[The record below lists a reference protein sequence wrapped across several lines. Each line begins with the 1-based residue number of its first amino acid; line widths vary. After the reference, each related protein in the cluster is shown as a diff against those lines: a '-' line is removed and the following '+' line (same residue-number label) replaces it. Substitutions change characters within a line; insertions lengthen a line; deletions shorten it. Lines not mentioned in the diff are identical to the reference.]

1 MLNRIARFFIRS
13 TAFVGKEF
21 VEILRQTRLILTL
34 VLGPFLIMLLFGI
47 GYRTE
52 ARPLRTIF
60 VAPPQDTL
68 ARNIE
73 QYAETLGPQ
82 LIFEGVTPD
91 QEEALRRLGAG
102 EVDLVA
108 VVPEDAQS
116 QIRSS
121 EQATFVL
128 YHNEIDPYQVSYVQY
143 FGTIYVDEVN
153 RRVLMSLAS
162 EGQEEAA
169 DVQEN
174 LQAARASTRAMREAL
189 IQGDT
194 AAARTEQQNMDTNLD
209 ALSLAVGG
217 SLGILAG
224 VQDTMGADGGSGGAG
239 GGAET
244 EEILAVIN
252 QLNESSD
259 RVGQV
264 EEDGEYSGEIQE
276 LEEMEANLERLESRL
291 SDFRSIAPN
300 VLVSPFSS
308 ETRTI
313 ANVQI
318 TAVEFFAPAVVV
330 LLLQHL
336 GVTFAALSIVRERRS
351 GIMELFRVSPI
362 SASESLIGKYISY
375 LVFGSLIGALIT
387 LTVIFA
393 LNMPMLGE
401 WGVYAAVL
409 LVLLFAS
416 LGMGFV
422 ISLISQTDTQAVQYS
437 MFLLLGSVFFSGFFL
452 DLRYL
457 WEPVRAVSWALPATY
472 GIRMLQNV
480 MLRGTGL
487 DPILFPALLGIGMLM
502 FFLSWVLLARVMR
515 RE

>member
-21 VEILRQTRLILTL
+21 TEILRQTRLILTL

-52 ARPLRTIF
+52 ARPLRTVF
-60 VAPPQDTL
+60 VAPPQDSL

-73 QYAETLGPQ
+73 QYAGSLGPQ
-82 LIFEGVTPD
+82 LIFEGVVPER
-91 QEEALRRLGAG
+91 EEALRRLANG

-108 VVPEDAQS
+108 VVPENAEA

-169 DVQEN
+169 GVQEN
-174 LQAARASTRAMREAL
+174 LQAARASTQAMRAAL
-189 IQGDT
+189 ARGD
-194 AAARTEQQNMDTNLD
+194 AAGARLEQRNMDTKLD

-217 SLGILAG
+217 SLGLLAG
-224 VQDTMGADGGSGGAG
+224 VQDTMGTDGGSGGTG
-239 GGAET
+239 GGSDEQ
-244 EEILAVIN
+244 EILAAIKR
-252 QLNESSD
+252 LNESSD

-264 EEDGEYSGEIQE
+264 DDDGEYSAEIQE
-276 LEEMEANLERLESRL
+276 LDEMDSDLESLESRL
-291 SDFRSIAPN
+291 SDFRSIAPD
-300 VLVSPFSS
+300 VLISPFGS

-313 ANVQI
+313 ADVQI
-318 TAVEFFAPAVVV
+318 TAVEFFAPAVIV

-375 LVFGSLIGALIT
+375 LVFGSLIAALIT
-387 LTVIFA
+387 LTVNFA
-393 LNMPMLGE
+393 LRMPMLGD
-401 WGVYAAVL
+401 WGVFAAVL
-409 LVLLFAS
+409 LALIFAS

-480 MLRGTGL
+480 MLRGDGL
-487 DPILFPALLGIGMLM
+487 DPVLFPALLGIGLLM
-502 FFLSWVLLARVMR
+502 FLLAWALLAKVMR